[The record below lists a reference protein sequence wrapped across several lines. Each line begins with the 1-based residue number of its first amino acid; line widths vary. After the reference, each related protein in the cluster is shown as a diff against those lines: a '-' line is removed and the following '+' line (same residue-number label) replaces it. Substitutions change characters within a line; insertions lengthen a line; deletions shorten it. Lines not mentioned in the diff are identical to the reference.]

1 MSGRRYFTLC
11 TRDGREEPWAPQFG
25 DYDFKVVA
33 EERDEYVRHGSPSWC
48 LAIVA
53 SGDDQASIDAR
64 VAALN
69 ESGI

>member
-11 TRDGREEPWAPQFG
+11 VREGVDAPWCPQFG
-25 DYDFKVVA
+25 DYVASVVA
-33 EERDEYVRHGSPSWC
+33 DERDEYMRNGVARKF

-53 SGDDQASIDAR
+53 SDDDQASIDAR

-69 ESGI
+69 KSGI

>member
-1 MSGRRYFTLC
+1 MARRYFTLC
-11 TRDGREEPWAPQFG
+11 IRDGYDLPWCPQFG
-25 DYDFKVVA
+25 DYDFRVVA
-33 EERDEYVRHGSPSWC
+33 DERDDYFTNGVPRGC

-53 SGDDQASIDAR
+53 SDDDQASIDAR